1 MRILRPR
8 PSIRGAETRPSS
20 DSGVQVVDEEHDR
33 PPEPGLLEG
42 VRVLLRAATQ
52 HGPGEVRGYVEVVG
66 RLRVAEDV
74 EVEELEGV
82 RLPEPPLQ
90 PLRRGISD
98 AVFSISTVRA
108 KVGLYL
114 YSCRASL
121 SWWNISLPFYWPQV

>member
-1 MRILRPR
+1 MHCVKTCVRILRPR

-74 EVEELEGV
+74 EVEQLEGV

-98 AVFSISTVRA
+98 AVLV
-108 KVGLYL
+108 
-114 YSCRASL
+114 C
-121 SWWNISLPFYWPQV
+121 WPSKSHTPKGDTFML